1 MFDWDDLRH
10 FLALHRHGTLSAA
23 AREVR
28 ADPTTVSRRVT
39 ALERDLGS
47 KLFVRGPEGWKLTP
61 SGTRMLAAA
70 ERAEDGAHAV
80 VRGVRQLQDQ
90 PEGRV
95 RLTTLGSLARWW
107 MATVF
112 DELRTTWP
120 SIRVDMITTMR
131 ILDLARGEADIALR
145 VGRPEETGLLARR
158 LTTTV
163 ERPYAHRDWLAR
175 TGVDP
180 ARPELAGCDVLLFP
194 GDRWTEEE
202 VVPVLRTTSLG
213 LLLRACL
220 AGYGPAVL
228 PDVLAAHRPELVP
241 LHGAG
246 VERRRTVW
254 MVMHPDVARIERVR
268 CVADL
273 TVKHLAD
280 HQ

>member
-1 MFDWDDLRH
+1 MFDWDDLRY
-10 FLALHRHGTLSAA
+10 FLALHRHGTLAAA

-28 ADPTTVSRRVT
+28 ADPTTVSRRVS
-39 ALERDLGS
+39 ALEKGLGS

-61 SGTRMLAAA
+61 SGARMLPAA

-80 VRGVRQLQDQ
+80 VRGVQQLQDQ

-95 RLTTLGSLARWW
+95 RLTTIGSLAQWW
-107 MATVF
+107 FQEVF
-112 DELRTTWP
+112 GALRAAWP
-120 SIRVDMITTMR
+120 GIRVDLINTMR

-145 VGRPEETGLLARR
+145 VGRPEESGLLARR

-175 TGVDP
+175 TGLDP
-180 ARPELAGCDVLLFP
+180 ARPRLRGHDVLLFI
-194 GDRWTEEE
+194 GDRWTDEE

-220 AGYGPAVL
+220 AGHGPAVL

-241 LHGAG
+241 LHGLG
-246 VERRRTVW
+246 VERRRSVW

-273 TVKHLAD
+273 TVEHLAD
-280 HQ
+280 